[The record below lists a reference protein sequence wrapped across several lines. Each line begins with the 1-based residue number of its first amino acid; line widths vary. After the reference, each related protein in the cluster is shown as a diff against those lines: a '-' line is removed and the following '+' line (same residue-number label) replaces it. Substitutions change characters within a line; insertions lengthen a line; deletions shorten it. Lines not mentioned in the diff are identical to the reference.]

1 MCHPT
6 PVSKEDDAL
15 TIEDMAAT
23 WSPPGFIT
31 KTLGGA
37 PAAFTAATG
46 VPFYVPIAAIVVVL
60 IVVTVVVIYA
70 VKSAQT
76 APAVSVE
83 GPIDL
88 FSPKDPVI
96 VDRTVTRTTLKNSY
110 TLAFFLNITAVPDM
124 RVAATPL
131 LTWPGVWN
139 LGYNAGHEAL
149 HWDVSQTMD
158 ISGTPA
164 DSQGVKLPNVPMQ
177 RWTQITVTFEG
188 RSFDFYING
197 ALAESVTL
205 RNMPYSSTSSIT
217 KVPNGIMGQIAYI
230 QTWPRRLTMGEVADN
245 YTSVSDS
252 QGRPLLTKSLFSA
265 LFTPNL
271 FCPSGDCKGS
281 SPTASP
287 SQIWEFPYQ

>member
-1 MCHPT
+1 
-6 PVSKEDDAL
+6 
-15 TIEDMAAT
+15 MAA

-37 PAAFTAATG
+37 PGAFTAATG
-46 VPFYVPIAAIVVVL
+46 VPFYIPVVTIVVVL
-60 IVVTVVVIYA
+60 IAITILIFYA
-70 VKSAQT
+70 VKSGQS

-88 FSPKDPVI
+88 FSPNNLVI
-96 VDRTVTRTTLKNSY
+96 VDRSVTRTTLKNSY
-110 TLAFFLNITAVPDM
+110 TLSFFLNITAVPDM
-124 RVAATPL
+124 RVAGTLL
-131 LTWPGVWN
+131 LTWPGVWT
-139 LGYNAGHEAL
+139 LGYNAGYERL
-149 HWDVSQTMD
+149 RWDVSQIMD

-164 DSQGVKLPNVPMQ
+164 DSQGVTLTNVPMQ
-177 RWTQITVTFEG
+177 RWTQITMTFEG

-197 ALAESVTL
+197 VLAESVTL
-205 RNMPYSSTSSIT
+205 RNMPYTSTSSIT

-230 QTWPRRLTMGEVADN
+230 QSWPRRLTMGEVADN

-265 LFTPNL
+265 LFSPNL
-271 FCPSGDCKGS
+271 FCPSGSCNGS

>member
-1 MCHPT
+1 M
-6 PVSKEDDAL
+6 
-15 TIEDMAAT
+15 AT

-46 VPFYVPIAAIVVVL
+46 VPYYVPIAVIVVL
-60 IVVTVVVIYA
+60 IVVITIVIIYA

-88 FSPKDPVI
+88 FSPKDLVI
-96 VDRTVTRTTLKNSY
+96 VDRSVTRTTLKNSY

-124 RVAATPL
+124 RVQATPI
-131 LTWPGVWN
+131 LTWPGVWT
-139 LGYNAGHEAL
+139 LGYNAGHEKL
-149 HWDVSQTMD
+149 VWDVSQVMD
-158 ISGTPA
+158 ISGTPGIA
-164 DSQGVKLPNVPMQ
+164 QKIALPNVPMQ
-177 RWTQITVTFEG
+177 RCTQIAITFEG

-197 ALAESVTL
+197 ALAESITL

-217 KVPNGIMGQIAYI
+217 KVPNGVMGNISYI
-230 QTWPRRLTMGEVADN
+230 QSWPRRLTMGEVTDN
-245 YTSVSDS
+245 YNSVSDS
-252 QGRPLLTKSLFSA
+252 QGCPLLTKSLFSA

-271 FCPSGDCKGS
+271 FCPSGNCNGT

>member
-1 MCHPT
+1 MPHPGAF
-6 PVSKEDDAL
+6 SKEDDAL
-15 TIEDMAAT
+15 TIEDMAT

-37 PAAFTAATG
+37 PAALTAATG
-46 VPFYVPIAAIVVVL
+46 MPYYVPVAIIMVL
-60 IVVTVVVIYA
+60 IIIITVVIIYA

-76 APAVSVE
+76 APTVSVE

-96 VDRTVTRTTLKNSY
+96 VDRSVTRTTLKNSY

-124 RVAATPL
+124 RVQATPL

-139 LGYNAGHEAL
+139 LGYNAGHENL
-149 HWDVSQTMD
+149 HWDVSQVMD
-158 ISGTPA
+158 ISGAPA
-164 DSQGVKLPNVPMQ
+164 DSQKVTLPNVPMQ
-177 RWTQITVTFEG
+177 RWTQIAITFEG

-217 KVPNGIMGQIAYI
+217 KVPNGAMGQIAYI

-252 QGRPLLTKSLFSA
+252 QGRPLITKSFFSA
-265 LFTPNL
+265 LFAPNL
-271 FCPSGDCKGS
+271 FCPSGDCNGS